1 MPRYFFD
8 TTADGTP
15 VDAEGETLPNDA
27 AACASAVASLSELLP
42 GRACDLLTGGSFGVT
57 VAREDGTVFYRI
69 EAVATE
75 L

>member
-1 MPRYFFD
+1 MPRYYFD
-8 TTADGTP
+8 TTEDRVP
-15 VDAEGETLPNDA
+15 VDTDGEALPDDA
-27 AACASAVASLSELLP
+27 TACASAVASLAELLP
-42 GRACDLLTGGSFGVT
+42 GRAPNLIDGGSFGVT